1 MRNLGNHRRGN
12 PVADLVCYFFGR
24 SKGDFMKELLKQYFK
39 LWCKERWLKAID
51 KQINKYDHLRQKM
64 DRQYYVLSEMINR
77 YNEIYGDDL
86 TLGGKP

>member
-1 MRNLGNHRRGN
+1 
-12 PVADLVCYFFGR
+12 
-24 SKGDFMKELLKQYFK
+24 MKELLKQYFK

-51 KQINKYDHLRQKM
+51 KQINKYDHIRQKM

>member
-1 MRNLGNHRRGN
+1 
-12 PVADLVCYFFGR
+12 
-24 SKGDFMKELLKQYFK
+24 MKELLKQYFK

-64 DRQYYVLSEMINR
+64 EHQYNVLREMINR

-86 TLGGKP
+86 TLGGKK

>member
-1 MRNLGNHRRGN
+1 
-12 PVADLVCYFFGR
+12 
-24 SKGDFMKELLKQYFK
+24 MKELLKQYFK
-39 LWCKERWLKAID
+39 LLCKERWLKAID

-86 TLGGKP
+86 KLGGKK